1 MPHGFLGF
9 RSSVG
14 IRRDSDRRR
23 MILWER
29 PAFRG
34 YRAFCCYDFGIVFF
48 SRSRWSIDRG
58 QTILRGC
65 SRGSRLAPALPESRR
80 KRSSHRINAIDPVP
94 ANNLACFFFLFVSFF
109 SFSLFFQRVPLGGRQ
124 GNSRRRR
131 RPRCSGCSTMLGTL
145 RDALR
150 SLGLVLRKTK
160 RKHPKKINKG
170 RSA

>member
-14 IRRDSDRRR
+14 IRRGSDRRR
-23 MILWER
+23 MILWKR

-94 ANNLACFFFLFVSFF
+94 ANNLACFFLCVSFF
-109 SFSLFFQRVPLGGRQ
+109 SFSLFFSTSS
-124 GNSRRRR
+124 SRR
-131 RPRCSGCSTMLGTL
+131 PPGKFATTTTTEMLGML
-145 RDALR
+145 DDARDASR
-150 SLGLVLRKTK
+150 CVAFPWVGVAKNKKET
-160 RKHPKKINKG
+160 PKKN
-170 RSA
+170 